1 MTTEN
6 LSRSYTSYQDAWV
19 SAAQNLPLCFSLV
32 REDPHIDMAVCRSLG
47 TRARVLMIASGGCT
61 AAYLAGSG
69 FVASLHLVDANKAQ
83 ILLCLLKLY
92 MLSHLQPSQRFALLG
107 HSQMPYSER
116 HFGLANALNG
126 MRRHFGAESGAISFA
141 LEELGPIDLIGE
153 VGPDRLGRYEILFH
167 EFRSVLRAEKK
178 GLESLFAARDISH
191 QVTLSAPNTALYQA
205 LETAFIRVMS
215 LDNLVALF
223 GEAATQNRVQPF
235 AQHFFERTLAALA
248 AFPAKE
254 NPYLADLLLG
264 RFTRSSLP
272 WLNLRL
278 VEPPE
283 LPRVAWSVAPISKA
297 LQAHQGEFDFVHL
310 SNILDWLSCEEAGL
324 VLELAHNA
332 LRPGGRVLIRQ
343 LNSSL
348 DIQSLSGSFRW
359 LDAEAAFLH
368 KHDRSFFYRK
378 LHLGEK

>member
-1 MTTEN
+1 MGN
-6 LSRSYTSYQDAWV
+6 FSRTYTARQEWV
-19 SAAQNLPLCFSLV
+19 RAAQNLPLCFALV
-32 REDPHIDMAVCRSLG
+32 REDPRIDMAICRSLG
-47 TRARVLMIASGGCT
+47 TRTRVLMIASGGCT
-61 AAYLAGSG
+61 AAFLAGSG
-69 FVASLHLVDANKAQ
+69 SVASLHLVDANKGQ
-83 ILLCLLKLY
+83 ILLSLLKLY
-92 MLSHLQPSQRFALLG
+92 MLSHLQPAQRFALLG
-107 HSQMPYSER
+107 HGYMPFSER
-116 HFGLANALNG
+116 QEGLTTALDG
-126 MRRHFGAESGAISFA
+126 ASRHFADESDTLSFE
-141 LEELGPIDLIGE
+141 LEEFGPVDLIGE
-153 VGPDRLGRYEILFH
+153 MGPDRLGRYEILFE
-167 EFRSVLRAEKK
+167 EFRSVLRAERK
-178 GLESLFAARDISH
+178 GLESLFAAGDISH
-191 QVTLSAPNTALYQA
+191 QVALAAPNTALGQA
-205 LETAFIRVMS
+205 LETAFGQVMS

-235 AQHFFERTLAALA
+235 AQHFLERTRAALA
-248 AFPAKE
+248 EFPAKA

-264 RFTRSSLP
+264 RFIRSTLP

-278 VEPPE
+278 VEPLC
-283 LPRVAWSVAPISKA
+283 LPKVAWSVAPISTV

-324 VLELAHNA
+324 VLELAHRA

-348 DIQSLSGSFRW
+348 DIPSLSRSFRW